1 MNCGRVRGLF
11 GAYWDDEI
19 TQAEREW
26 MDAHFASCTACREQY
41 DAYART
47 LELVGSLPRE
57 EASAGFVDRVVSRA
71 RRAAEAPDR
80 LPNPNPRWVPLAAS
94 VALGVLLFAAVIPW
108 LRPASDHGRIASRA
122 TPVTTGVSAR
132 ADLPSA
138 AGPDAGPPAPSRRVT
153 SESGASAAAVM
164 SDSIFDHTEDVEF
177 ILDPVTTRRA
187 HPRAAVSHTAAV
199 QGERAVITF

>member
-41 DAYART
+41 DSFART

-57 EASAGFVDRVVSRA
+57 EAAAGFVDRVVSRA

-94 VALGVLLFAAVIPW
+94 VALGVLLLAAVIPW
-108 LRPASDHGRIASRA
+108 LRPAADRGRVASRVPTA
-122 TPVTTGVSAR
+122 TGMSASLER
-132 ADLPSA
+132 PEGAL
-138 AGPDAGPPAPSRRVT
+138 PDAGPPAPTRRVT
-153 SESGASAAAVM
+153 TGAGSGAAAGI

-187 HPRAAVSHTAAV
+187 HARPAAPRAAAV

>member
-26 MDAHFASCTACREQY
+26 MDAHFSSCTACREQY
-41 DAYART
+41 DAFART

-57 EASAGFVDRVVSRA
+57 EATSGFVDRVVSRA

-94 VALGVLLFAAVIPW
+94 VALGVLLLAAVIPW
-108 LRPASDHGRIASRA
+108 LRPANDHGRIASRA
-122 TPVTTGVSAR
+122 TSASGVSAR
-132 ADLPSA
+132 GELPNA
-138 AGPDAGPPAPSRRVT
+138 AGPDAGPPAPTRRVT
-153 SESGASAAAVM
+153 SESGASAAAVI

-187 HPRAAVSHTAAV
+187 HARVAAPHTAAV

>member
-26 MDAHFASCTACREQY
+26 MDAHFANCTACREQY
-41 DAYART
+41 DEYAHA
-47 LELVGSLPRE
+47 LEMVASLPRE
-57 EASAGFVDRVVSRA
+57 EASAGFVDRVVARA

-80 LPNPNPRWVPLAAS
+80 LPNPQPRWVPVAAS
-94 VALGVLLFAAVIPW
+94 VALGVLLLAAVIPW
-108 LRPASDHGRIASRA
+108 LRPGMDHGRMA
-122 TPVTTGVSAR
+122 TRTTSVSGQLARSEAPVSTSQDPV
-132 ADLPSA
+132 
-138 AGPDAGPPAPSRRVT
+138 PAPSRRIT
-153 SESGASAAAVM
+153 ASGASVAVL

-177 ILDPVTTRRA
+177 ILDPVTARRA
-187 HPRAAVSHTAAV
+187 HPHPATPRTAAV